1 MEGGVMLRGKAS
13 ELIKAAR
20 EDASMTQSALA
31 RAAGIHQ
38 PTLAAYESGR
48 RTPRLDTLRKILGA
62 ARIRPSVPLELFA
75 DEIIERGLK
84 HGLTNIRVFGS
95 PVRGEDT
102 EHSDIDLLVRAAD
115 SASLFDLGAFSVEVA
130 ELTGFAAD
138 ILTEEQTNN
147 PHFAHVLDEAVPL

>member
-1 MEGGVMLRGKAS
+1 MLRDKAS

-48 RTPRLDTLRKILGA
+48 RNPRLDTLRMILRA
-62 ARIRPSVPLELFA
+62 AGTRPSVPLELFA
-75 DEIIERGLK
+75 DEIIERGLR

-95 PVRGEDT
+95 PIRGDDT
-102 EHSDIDLLVRAAD
+102 EHSDIDLLVRTAD
-115 SASLFDLGAFSVEVA
+115 SVSLFDLGAFAMEVE
-130 ELTGFAAD
+130 ELTSFAVD
-138 ILTEEQTNN
+138 LLTEEQANN